1 MLNLVGSNNEK
12 EYFFLSLVIST
23 NVLSSSYECVV
34 TRKLDFQNN
43 YSQSE
48 IDKFKY
54 SVRIKDEKNPELE
67 RCSFTPSEKKVT
79 CDHYSV
85 DKVEVDKYVGIKKFY
100 YFTGQ
105 FDVCQYSNEKKVR
118 NQEVKNKG
126 EDFLEQ
132 LLKSFRNLGNSRN
145 LF

>member
-1 MLNLVGSNNEK
+1 MKKILFVTLLI
-12 EYFFLSLVIST
+12 LSGYVY
-23 NVLSSSYECVV
+23 SSSFECVV
-34 TRKLDFQNN
+34 SRKLDFQNN

-79 CDHYSV
+79 CDRYPV
-85 DKVEVDKYVGIKKFY
+85 DRVEVDKFNGMKKFY

-105 FDVCQYSNEKKVR
+105 FDVQLFTDMRFVENNGRGGISYGKCEK
-118 NQEVKNKG
+118 
-126 EDFLEQ
+126 L
-132 LLKSFRNLGNSRN
+132 
-145 LF
+145 